1 VRTFL
6 CAALVTVPLALPVQ
20 AGNVFLVQKPDGGV
34 KIVNIPGPSVAFRL
48 PDGGSRRGALWPLV
62 EEVAKAHGLDP
73 HLVDLVI
80 RLESGYN
87 PKAVSPKGAKGVMQ
101 LMPQTAALY
110 GVSNLFDVEE
120 NLRGGVRYL
129 RDLLERFGFDLAKAL
144 AAYNAGPKAV
154 EKHGGVPPY
163 AETQQYVSSILS
175 AYRGG
180 GATPILSGGFGRPT
194 RSSRPVTLVQ
204 DGNRPL
210 LTNSLRS
217 GEAPIARRLSLR

>member
-1 VRTFL
+1 MRVSVCT
-6 CAALVTVPLALPVQ
+6 ALLSLGLAWPAQ

-48 PDGGSRRGALWPLV
+48 PDGGSRRGALWPMV

-87 PKAVSPKGAKGVMQ
+87 PRAVSPKGAKGVMQ

-110 GVSNLFDVEE
+110 GVDNLFDVEE

-129 RDLLERFGFDLAKAL
+129 RDLLQRFGFDLAKAL

-163 AETQQYVSSILS
+163 AETQKYVSSILS

-180 GATPILSGGFGRPT
+180 GISPALSGGFGRPPKA
-194 RSSRPVTLVQ
+194 SRPVTLLQ
-204 DGNRPL
+204 AGDRPL
-210 LTNSLRS
+210 LTNSQRR
-217 GEAPIARRLSLR
+217 GEPPINRRLSLR